1 MPRIF
6 RLLYPHLLVFVV
18 FFVIA
23 YLFVK
28 PSFEGK
34 NVQAP
39 DAVQYEAMVHA
50 MNKESKETKTS
61 IKWNRNMFSGMPF
74 YFAYLENNPVAN
86 YLFDLLYKVFNLQF
100 ASFFT
105 HTVFSY
111 FFISC
116 VSFYFLSM
124 ILGLRPLFGLIGA
137 LGFAYSTHNPILV
150 VAGHHTKLLSIAVMP
165 YVLGTVVLVLQKRY
179 WLGMTL
185 GMLAAGRLFGHGH
198 YQIVFYTVLA
208 SGFVFAG
215 YMLALFFKIR
225 KEKENQAQ
233 ANRDYFRHLGFS
245 TLALLVILGVGVFRN
260 VNSFMATKDYSSVS
274 TRNGSS
280 IVNLSAH
287 KDPNQAKSVKKDNG
301 VGKDYAFNWS
311 VMPSEIFT
319 FIAPD
324 IYGAATGGT
333 LGEKSH
339 TFATLK
345 SYGLKDDDAL
355 NFARNMATYWG
366 EQPFTVGPIYYGIIV
381 CILVVFSIFY
391 YRSIHLLWIW
401 ALTIFS
407 ILIAMGKYFPWLNYP
422 LYDYLP
428 YYNKFRSPSMALCIP
443 QITFPLLAML
453 ALQKLLYAT
462 EIPRKACKR
471 TLITV
476 GAVLCAILFFYATAS
491 YSDVIKDKEVGDML
505 MQSTR
510 GNQEVVDKLLSVLRM
525 DRKDMLWGDI
535 VRIVGFGLS
544 LIILIFA
551 FYKRYINRLV
561 ASLLCGTLLFAD
573 LMYVSKQYLN
583 YDSFRTNE
591 RLDEDGETDQSAN
604 FPLRPV
610 DAEILKDKDPNYRVL
625 DLSYGSPFNT
635 ATPSYY
641 HRNIGG
647 YYAAKLSIYQDLID
661 SCLNVNKGM
670 NSAVLSMLNTRY
682 VIMPANAQNPQER
695 LIQLIGLGPVWW
707 IEKLSFVPDT
717 YHELQALKQF
727 NPMEQAFM
735 ERKFQEQIPSPD
747 TLFKREGKIWSTMSS
762 GDKMTYQSERPSAG
776 LAIFSEIYCDKG
788 WKAYIDGKEVPI
800 LKANYVL
807 RALYVP
813 AGEHKIEFIF
823 HPNIFNTT
831 KKIQLIVA
839 LIAVA
844 IVLATLWFERRNIL
858 SLFKIEAT
866 QSPKI

>member
-1 MPRIF
+1 MPRLF
-6 RLLYPHLLVFVV
+6 KLLSPHLLVFAV

-28 PSFEGK
+28 PSFDGK
-34 NVQAP
+34 NVQAS
-39 DAVQYEAMVHA
+39 DAVQYEAMVHG
-50 MNKESKETKTS
+50 MGEERKQTGYSP
-61 IKWNRNMFSGMPF
+61 KWNRNMFSGMPF
-74 YFAYLENNPVAN
+74 YFAYLENNPWAN
-86 YLFDLLYKVFNLQF
+86 YIFGLLYKVFDLQF

-105 HTVFSY
+105 YTVFSY

-124 ILGLRPLFGLIGA
+124 VLGLRPLFGLIGA

-150 VAGHHTKLLSIAVMP
+150 IAGHHTKLMSIAFMP

-179 WLGMTL
+179 WLGLSL
-185 GMLAAGRLFGHGH
+185 GMLAAGRLFSYGH
-198 YQIVFYTVLA
+198 YQIVFYTVISA
-208 SGFVFAG
+208 GFVFAG
-215 YMLALFFKIR
+215 YMFALFWQTRRMTVAKALR
-225 KEKENQAQ
+225 N
-233 ANRDYFRHLGFS
+233 YWRHFLFS
-245 TLALLVILGVGVFRN
+245 SLALLLILGIGVFRN
-260 VNSFMATKDYSSVS
+260 VNSFMATKDYATVS
-274 TRNGSS
+274 TRSGST
-280 IVNLSAH
+280 IVNLSEQ
-287 KDPNQAKSVKKDNG
+287 KSKKNNNQEKQKKDNG

-311 VMPSEIFT
+311 VMPSELFT

-324 IYGAATGGT
+324 IYGAATGGI
-333 LGEKSH
+333 LDKKSN
-339 TFATLK
+339 TFQALK
-345 SYGLKDDDAL
+345 SMGINDEQSLQ
-355 NFARNMATYWG
+355 FTRNVGTYWG

-381 CILVVFSIFY
+381 CILVVFALYY
-391 YRSIHLLWIW
+391 YRSIHLWWILP
-401 ALTIFS
+401 LTIFT
-407 ILIAMGKYFPWLNYP
+407 ILVSLGKYFPWLNYP

-428 YYNKFRSPSMALCIP
+428 YYNKFRSPSMILCVP

-453 ALQKLLYAT
+453 AMQKLLYSADAW
-462 EIPRKACKR
+462 PRRAFKR
-471 TLITV
+471 TIITMSIIF
-476 GAVLCAILFFYATAS
+476 GIICMFYLTAS
-491 YSDVIKDKEVGDML
+491 YSDFDKDKEVTDLL
-505 MQSTR
+505 MRSTQ
-510 GNQEVVDKLLSVLRM
+510 GNKEVTNYLLSQIRT

-544 LIILIFA
+544 LVVLLFS

-561 ASLLCGTLLFAD
+561 TLLLCGVLLFAD

-583 YDSFRTNE
+583 YDSFLINE
-591 RLDEDGETDQSAN
+591 KLDEEGNTDQSAN

-625 DLSYGSPFNT
+625 DLTYGSPFNT

-661 SCLNVNKGM
+661 SCLNFRRGM
-670 NSAVLSMLNTRY
+670 NPAVLSMLNTRY
-682 VIMPANAQNPQER
+682 VIMPGRPQER
-695 LIQLIGLGPVWW
+695 LVQLIGLGPVWW

-735 ERKFQEQIPSPD
+735 ESKFQKQIPASD
-747 TLFKREGKIWSTMSS
+747 TLFKREGKIWSTLSS
-762 GDKMTYQSERPSAG
+762 GDKMTYQSERASAG
-776 LAIFSEIYCDKG
+776 LAVFSEIYCDKG
-788 WKAYIDGKEVPI
+788 WKAYIDNKEVPI
-800 LKANYVL
+800 LKANFAL

-839 LIAVA
+839 IVAVV
-844 IVLATLWFERRNIL
+844 IVLITIWFERRSIFR
-858 SLFKIEAT
+858 LFKFG
-866 QSPKI
+866 